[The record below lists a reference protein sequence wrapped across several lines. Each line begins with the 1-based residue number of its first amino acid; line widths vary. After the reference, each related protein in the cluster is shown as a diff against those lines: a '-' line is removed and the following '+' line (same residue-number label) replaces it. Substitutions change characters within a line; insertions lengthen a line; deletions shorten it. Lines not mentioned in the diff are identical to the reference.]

1 MHHRRQPGFTTFF
14 VPCFAPFR
22 STSLAPRLI
31 PVIALALAGLPMASA
46 GGAELVVVNPAC
58 QEISLPSHV
67 LKALYSGRK
76 RSLPDGERV
85 EVLVVDAPVH
95 DRFVFDLLD
104 SSPSQFASDWK
115 RLVFLGQG
123 KQPHSFAS
131 EAELITYIAATPGC
145 IGYIDAGTD
154 HPGVKVLTVTP

>member
-1 MHHRRQPGFTTFF
+1 MHLRRQSGFTTFF
-14 VPCFAPFR
+14 APCRAFFGSP
-22 STSLAPRLI
+22 SPAPRLI
-31 PVIALALAGLPMASA
+31 PVVALALVGLTMASA

-58 QEISLPSHV
+58 QETSLPQHV

-85 EVLVVDAPVH
+85 EILVIDAPVH
-95 DRFVFDLLD
+95 DRFVIDLLD
-104 SSPSQFASDWK
+104 GSPAQFASDWK

-123 KQPHSFAS
+123 KQPRSFAS
-131 EAELITYIAATPGC
+131 EAELLTYVAATPGC